1 MTRPFGSSPFGPDDQ
16 MDRLQHTIEDLPR
29 QVTELTERVNRAAAQ
44 TVTGEDA
51 SGQVVATVTGRGEI
65 QSVRV
70 SLRALRESDNRT
82 LGRQVLAAVNAGL
95 DRADALL
102 ADIRPDSPES
112 DVDDAM
118 RRYEQRMDD
127 LLYRLDDISRS
138 LDRLDD

>member
-1 MTRPFGSSPFGPDDQ
+1 MTMPFGQFGPSPDDQ
-16 MDRLQHTIEDLPR
+16 MDRLRRTIDELPR
-29 QVTELTERVNRAAAQ
+29 HVAELTEQVTRAAAQ

-70 SLRALRESDNRT
+70 THRALRESDNRT
-82 LGRQVLAAVNAGL
+82 LGGQVMAAVNVGL

-102 ADIRPDSPES
+102 ADLRPATPES
-112 DVDDAM
+112 DVEDAM

-138 LDRLDD
+138 LDRFDD